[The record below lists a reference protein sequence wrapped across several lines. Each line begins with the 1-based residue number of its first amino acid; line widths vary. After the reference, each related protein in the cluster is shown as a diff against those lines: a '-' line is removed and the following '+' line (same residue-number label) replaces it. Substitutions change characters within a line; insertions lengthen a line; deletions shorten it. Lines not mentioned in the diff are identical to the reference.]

1 MNTLFDPIRLGRHTL
16 RNRLIMAPMTRS
28 RADDA
33 SGDPSPLAVQ
43 YYAQRAGA
51 GLIVTEGTF
60 PSAMGK
66 GYVRTPGIATPAQV
80 AAWRQIT
87 DAVHAK
93 GGVIFLQLMHCGR
106 ISHPSLL
113 PAGATPV
120 APSAIAAVG
129 KVYTATGPQDLV
141 QPRALDTEEIPGI
154 VAEYRRA
161 TRLALEAGFD
171 GVELHAASGYLPEQF
186 LSSETNQRTDQ
197 YGGSLVNRARFIL
210 DVLEAM
216 TQEAGGDRV
225 GIKIAPEMDFNSVKD
240 AAPETT
246 YSYLVQQLAP
256 FKLAYLHIART
267 ASQTDYCALLRPL
280 FAGTVL
286 HGGGLD
292 AERAQ
297 ALIESGQADGAV
309 FGGLY
314 LANPDL
320 AQRLASGAPLNAP
333 VRDTFFSP
341 GAEGYI
347 DYPFMEAQAGVQEM
361 TQTKNRALRIHR
373 YGGADVVSIDAIAV
387 PQPAA
392 GEVLVRVHA
401 AGVNGLDWKIRD
413 GILQEVFRLPLP
425 ATLGIELAGEVI
437 GLGAGVTRFAVGDR
451 VMGALG
457 TLGGYADIVAV
468 AADKLA
474 LTPAGLND
482 ITAAAIPVTGL
493 TAWQALFEAGG
504 LQRGQI
510 VLIHGAAGGVGGF
523 AVQLAKQ
530 AGARVIAT
538 AQGKHAGYV
547 RELGADEVIDYRGK
561 AFWDIVSRVDLV
573 LDLVG
578 GAALSQS
585 WQLLSDD
592 GVIVST
598 AAPEIL
604 AQIPDGKRGVWF
616 QMRPDAD
623 KLAEIAQAVADRT
636 LTARIAEIVT
646 LEEAAGAIERNKIGH
661 EPGKTV
667 VRFR

>member
-1 MNTLFDPIRLGRHTL
+1 MNIHYDPLRLGRYTL
-16 RNRLIMAPMTRS
+16 RNRVIMAPMTRS

-43 YYAQRAGA
+43 YYAQRADA
-51 GLIVTEGTF
+51 GLILTEGTF

-66 GYVRTPGIATPAQV
+66 GYVRTPGIVTPAQV
-80 AAWRQIT
+80 AAWQQVT

-93 GGVIFLQLMHCGR
+93 GGLIFLQLMHCGR

-113 PAGATPV
+113 PAGARPV

-129 KVYTATGPQDLV
+129 KVYTADGPQDLV
-141 QPRALDTEEIPGI
+141 QPRALATDEIPSI
-154 VAEYRRA
+154 VEEYRRA

-186 LSSETNQRTDQ
+186 LSSETNRRTDR
-197 YGGSLVNRARFIL
+197 YGGSLANRARFIL
-210 DVLEAM
+210 EVLEVM

-225 GIKIAPEMDFNSVKD
+225 GIKIAPEMGFNSVKD
-240 AAPETT
+240 AAPEAT
-246 YSYLVQQLAP
+246 YSYLVQELAR

-267 ASQTDYCALLRPL
+267 ESRTDYCALLRRL

-297 ALIESGQADGAV
+297 ALIESGRADGAV
-309 FGGLY
+309 FGSLY

-320 AQRLASGAPLNAP
+320 ARRLASGVPLNAP
-333 VRDTFFSP
+333 MRDTFFSP
-341 GAEGYI
+341 GPNGYI
-347 DYPFMEAQAGVQEM
+347 DYPFSE
-361 TQTKNRALRIHR
+361 TQQMNRALRIHR
-373 YGGADVVSIDAIAV
+373 YGGADVISIDAIGV
-387 PQPAA
+387 PQAA
-392 GEVLVRVHA
+392 PGEVLVRVHA

-413 GILQEVFRLPLP
+413 GILKDVFRLPLP

-437 GLGAGVTRFAVGDR
+437 GVGTGVKRFAVGDR

-457 TLGGYADIVAV
+457 ALGAYADIVAV
-468 AADKLA
+468 MADKLA
-474 LTPAGLND
+474 HIPASLDD
-482 ITAAAIPVTGL
+482 ITSAAIPVAAL

-504 LQRGQI
+504 LQRGQT

-523 AVQLAKQ
+523 AVQLAKR
-530 AGARVIAT
+530 AGARVIVT
-538 AQGKHAGYV
+538 AQGKHAGYL
-547 RELGADEVIDYRGK
+547 RELGADEVIDYRGM
-561 AFWDIVSRVDLV
+561 AFWEVVRNIDLV

-578 GAALSQS
+578 GTALAQS
-585 WQLLSDD
+585 WQILADH
-592 GVIVST
+592 GTIVST

-604 AQIPDGKRGVWF
+604 AQIPTGKRGVWF
-616 QMRPDAD
+616 QMRPDAG
-623 KLAEIAQAVADRT
+623 KLAEIAQAVVDRT
-636 LTARIAEIVT
+636 LTARISEIVT

-661 EPGKTV
+661 GPGKMV
-667 VRFR
+667 VKL